1 MTETKREQGFLSN
14 MSPKGAFF
22 LGLGGA
28 LVLFFVV
35 GFFVLLGIVL
45 KGGGG
50 TFAKRN
56 VVPAAPA
63 APVAPAAG
71 GVADQG
77 VSAEGMAPITDADWL
92 KGDPNAK
99 VTIVEYSD
107 LECPFCKRHHPILE
121 QLVAEYDGQVNWVYR
136 HFPLTN
142 LHSKAQKEAEATE
155 CAWEQGGN
163 DAFWKFTDRIFEI
176 TPSNDGLPD
185 SELPKIA
192 GDLGLDVSAFNLC
205 LNSGKYKSKIQADV
219 EDGSGAGVRGTP
231 ASFIVYKG
239 KVVASI
245 PGAQP
250 YETVIKQLS
259 EIK

>member
-1 MTETKREQGFLSN
+1 MEENNDTNTPISQNPIDNTSKIV
-14 MSPKGAFF
+14 GAI
-22 LGLGGA
+22 LLTGLMIAGA
-28 LVLFFVV
+28 IL
-35 GFFVLLGIVL
+35 L
-45 KGGGG
+45 KG
-50 TFAKRN
+50 N
-56 VVPAAPA
+56 
-63 APVAPAAG
+63 VAPISEKGDNQDSG
-71 GVADQG
+71 GVTE
-77 VSAEGMAPITDADWL
+77 VRPISKDEHI
-92 KGDPNAK
+92 KGDLKASIF
-99 VTIVEYSD
+99 IVEYSD
-107 LECPFCKRHHPILE
+107 LECPFCRVFHGTMQRVIENNKN
-121 QLVAEYDGQVNWVYR
+121 VAWVYL
-136 HFPLTN
+136 HYPIPQ
-142 LHSKAQKEAEATE
+142 LHSKAIREAEATE